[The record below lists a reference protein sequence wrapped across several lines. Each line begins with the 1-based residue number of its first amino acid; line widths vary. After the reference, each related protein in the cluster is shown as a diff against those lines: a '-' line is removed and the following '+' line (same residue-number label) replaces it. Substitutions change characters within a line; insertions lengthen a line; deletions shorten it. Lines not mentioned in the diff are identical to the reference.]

1 MFSSPLYWI
10 ADASL
15 VGDRPLVELAESAI
29 GAGLR
34 VLQYR
39 DKSRSQ
45 RDQYPI
51 ALALADLAKRSGAT
65 FIVNDDIDLALVV
78 QAHGVHL
85 GQGDFPV
92 TEARRILG
100 RTMIIGCSAHTLDQ
114 AKAAEADGADYL
126 GVGPIYESTT
136 KMARPPLGCDHLRE
150 ICDGVRIPVYAI
162 GGITVERCGD
172 VLAAGARG
180 VAVASGLL
188 VGDIA
193 RQTRS
198 YLSALKADPKPRPT
212 SRGR

>member
-1 MFSSPLYWI
+1 VFSSRLYWI

-15 VGDRPLVELAESAI
+15 VGDRPLVELAEAAI

-34 VLQYR
+34 VFQYR
-39 DKSRSQ
+39 DKTRSQ
-45 RDQYPI
+45 RDQYPV
-51 ALALADLAKRSGAT
+51 ALALAELAKRSGAT

-92 TEARRILG
+92 AEARRILG

-136 KMARPPLGCDHLRE
+136 KMARAPLGCGTLRE
-150 ICDGVRIPVYAI
+150 ICAEVDIPVYAI
-162 GGITVERCGD
+162 GGIRVERCGE
-172 VLAAGARG
+172 VLAAGAAG

-188 VGDIA
+188 PSIGVQTAAFLRALTA
-193 RQTRS
+193 RQ
-198 YLSALKADPKPRPT
+198 P
-212 SRGR
+212 